1 MLQHKMDMYLYI
13 ILFAFICWVNAS
25 NMQCICKTK
34 KYFKIII
41 QLKRYTDIN
50 IYYLFTLK
58 KHKF

>member
-1 MLQHKMDMYLYI
+1 MDMYLYI